1 MKRKY
6 RDTEVFS
13 LSFLDVICCGF
24 GAIILLLVLSEFG
37 QPIVIERSRQD
48 LEAQIKKLQEE
59 LFVIRGESEVLE
71 RELRGRVDVLARE
84 RRNLA
89 KVAGDVSSI
98 SGQFDA
104 SRQNAAVSNILE
116 NELLSAYQELETQRK
131 LLIEASRSQRRLTT
145 DAVGGIPVDSDYVI
159 FVIDNSGSMISD
171 HWETVLDVM
180 QTVLNIYPRL
190 RGIQVLDDSGEEL
203 LISRTGRW
211 LSDTPEIRRQI
222 IREMRRWNSYNSD
235 SNPSDGIQEAIK
247 KYWAQDKRIS
257 IYVFGDDFKSTGGR
271 NFGSIQGTIDQIDRM
286 NTADNTGRRRVRI
299 HGIGF
304 PPGPTATPFLI
315 NRFAPLMRVVADRN
329 DGTFIGLTESV
340 GCKARI
346 EIGGISQCL

>member
-1 MKRKY
+1 MKLKR

-98 SGQFDA
+98 RGQFDA

-116 NELLSAYQELETQRK
+116 NELLSAFQELEAENKRLVQ
-131 LLIEASRSQRRLTT
+131 ASRARQRIMTQ
-145 DAVGGIPVDSDYVI
+145 AVGGIPVDSDYVI
-159 FVIDNSGSMISD
+159 FLIDTSGSMQGG
-171 HWETVLDVM
+171 HWETAIEVMREILD
-180 QTVLNIYPRL
+180 IYPRL
-190 RGIQVLDDSGEEL
+190 KGVQIVDDNGREL
-203 LISRTGRW
+203 FTGTRGRW
-211 LSDTPEIRRQI
+211 MTDSPALRTDIVQR
-222 IREMRRWNSYNSD
+222 MRSWRAFSD
-235 SNPSDGIQEAIK
+235 SNPADGIEQAIK
-247 KYWAQDKRIS
+247 TYWSADKRIS
-257 IYVFGDDFKSTGGR
+257 IYVLGDEFTGE
-271 NFGSIQGTIDQIDRM
+271 SIQQALDAVDRI
-286 NTADNTGRRRVRI
+286 NRPDSSGRRRVRI
-299 HGIGF
+299 HAVGF
-304 PPGPTATPFLI
+304 PEAPGMTPFTNI
-315 NRFAPLMRVVADRN
+315 RVSALMRAMCERN
-329 DGTFIGLTESV
+329 DGTFVGLTNTKSCAV
-340 GCKARI
+340 SMN
-346 EIGGISQCL
+346 IGGVMTCIGGN

>member
-1 MKRKY
+1 MKLKR

-98 SGQFDA
+98 RGQFDA

-116 NELLSAYQELETQRK
+116 NELLSAFQELEA
-131 LLIEASRSQRRLTT
+131 ENRRLVQASQARQRILTQ
-145 DAVGGIPVDSDYVI
+145 AVGGIPVDSDYVI
-159 FVIDNSGSMISD
+159 FLIDTSGSMQGG
-171 HWETVLDVM
+171 HWETAMEVMREILD
-180 QTVLNIYPRL
+180 IYPRL
-190 RGIQVLDDSGEEL
+190 KGVQIVDDNGREL
-203 LISRTGRW
+203 FAGTRGRW
-211 LSDTPEIRRQI
+211 MTDSPALRTDIVQR
-222 IREMRRWNSYNSD
+222 MRSWRAFSD
-235 SNPSDGIQEAIK
+235 SNPADGIEQAIK
-247 KYWAQDKRIS
+247 TYWSADKRIS
-257 IYVFGDDFKSTGGR
+257 IYVLGDEFTGE
-271 NFGSIQGTIDQIDRM
+271 SIQQALDAVDRI
-286 NTADNTGRRRVRI
+286 NRPDSSGRRRVRI
-299 HGIGF
+299 HAVGF
-304 PPGPTATPFLI
+304 PEAPGMTPFTNI
-315 NRFAPLMRVVADRN
+315 RFSALMRAMCERN
-329 DGTFIGLTESV
+329 DGTFVGLTNTKSCAV
-340 GCKARI
+340 SMN
-346 EIGGISQCL
+346 IGGVMTCIGGN

>member
-1 MKRKY
+1 MKLKR

-98 SGQFDA
+98 RGQFDA

-116 NELLSAYQELETQRK
+116 NELLSAFQELEAENKRLVK
-131 LLIEASRSQRRLTT
+131 ASRARQRIMTQ
-145 DAVGGIPVDSDYVI
+145 AVGGIPVDSDYVI
-159 FVIDNSGSMISD
+159 FLIDTSGSMQGG
-171 HWETVLDVM
+171 HWETAMEVMREILD
-180 QTVLNIYPRL
+180 IYPRL
-190 RGIQVLDDSGEEL
+190 KGVQIVDDNGREL
-203 LISRTGRW
+203 FTGTRGRW
-211 LSDTPEIRRQI
+211 MTDSPALRTDIVQR
-222 IREMRRWNSYNSD
+222 MRSWRAFSD
-235 SNPSDGIQEAIK
+235 SNPADGIEQAIK
-247 KYWAQDKRIS
+247 TYWSADKRIS
-257 IYVFGDDFKSTGGR
+257 IYVLGDEFTGE
-271 NFGSIQGTIDQIDRM
+271 SIQQALDAVDRI
-286 NTADNTGRRRVRI
+286 NRPDSSGRRRVRI
-299 HGIGF
+299 HAVGF
-304 PPGPTATPFLI
+304 PEAPGMTPFTNI
-315 NRFAPLMRVVADRN
+315 RFSALMRAMCERN
-329 DGTFIGLTESV
+329 DGTFVGLTNTKSCAV
-340 GCKARI
+340 SMN
-346 EIGGISQCL
+346 IGGVMTCIGGN

>member
-1 MKRKY
+1 MKLKR

-98 SGQFDA
+98 RGQFDA

-116 NELLSAYQELETQRK
+116 NELLSAFQELEAENKRLVQ
-131 LLIEASRSQRRLTT
+131 ASRARQRIMTQ
-145 DAVGGIPVDSDYVI
+145 AVGGIPVDSDYVI
-159 FVIDNSGSMISD
+159 FLIDTSGSMQGG
-171 HWETVLDVM
+171 HWETAIEVMREILD
-180 QTVLNIYPRL
+180 IYPRL
-190 RGIQVLDDSGEEL
+190 KGVQIVDDNGREL
-203 LISRTGRW
+203 FTGTRGRW
-211 LSDTPEIRRQI
+211 MTDSPALRTDIVQR
-222 IREMRRWNSYNSD
+222 MRSWRAFSD
-235 SNPSDGIQEAIK
+235 SNPADGIEQAIK
-247 KYWAQDKRIS
+247 TYWSADKRIS
-257 IYVFGDDFKSTGGR
+257 IYVLGDEFTGE
-271 NFGSIQGTIDQIDRM
+271 SIQQALDAVDRI
-286 NTADNTGRRRVRI
+286 NRPDSSGRRRVRI
-299 HGIGF
+299 HAVGF
-304 PPGPTATPFLI
+304 PEAPGMTPFTNI
-315 NRFAPLMRVVADRN
+315 RFSALMRAMCERN
-329 DGTFIGLTESV
+329 DGTFVGLTNTKSCAV
-340 GCKARI
+340 SMN
-346 EIGGISQCL
+346 IGGVMTCIGGN

>member
-1 MKRKY
+1 MKLKR

-98 SGQFDA
+98 RGQFDA

-116 NELLSAYQELETQRK
+116 NELLSAFQELEAENKRLVQ
-131 LLIEASRSQRRLTT
+131 ASRARQRIMTQ
-145 DAVGGIPVDSDYVI
+145 AVGGIPVDSDYVI
-159 FVIDNSGSMISD
+159 FLIDTSGSMQGG
-171 HWETVLDVM
+171 HWETAIEVMREILD
-180 QTVLNIYPRL
+180 IYPRL
-190 RGIQVLDDSGEEL
+190 KGVQIVDDNGREL
-203 LISRTGRW
+203 FAGTRGRW
-211 LSDTPEIRRQI
+211 MTDSPALRTDIVQR
-222 IREMRRWNSYNSD
+222 MRTWRTFSD
-235 SNPSDGIQEAIK
+235 SNPADGIEQAIK
-247 KYWAQDKRIS
+247 TYWSADKRIS
-257 IYVFGDDFKSTGGR
+257 IYVLGDEFTGE
-271 NFGSIQGTIDQIDRM
+271 SIQLALDAVDRI
-286 NTADNTGRRRVRI
+286 NRPDSSGRRRVRI
-299 HGIGF
+299 HAVGF
-304 PPGPTATPFLI
+304 PEAPGMTPFTNI
-315 NRFAPLMRVVADRN
+315 RFSALMRAMCERN
-329 DGTFIGLTESV
+329 DGTFVGLTNTKSCAV
-340 GCKARI
+340 SMN
-346 EIGGISQCL
+346 IGGVMTCIGGN

>member
-1 MKRKY
+1 MKLKR

-98 SGQFDA
+98 RGQFDA

-116 NELLSAYQELETQRK
+116 NELLSAFQELEAENKRLVQ
-131 LLIEASRSQRRLTT
+131 ASRARQRIMTQ
-145 DAVGGIPVDSDYVI
+145 AVGGIPVDSDYVI
-159 FVIDNSGSMISD
+159 FLIDTSGSMQGG
-171 HWETVLDVM
+171 HWETAMEVMREILD
-180 QTVLNIYPRL
+180 IYPRL
-190 RGIQVLDDSGEEL
+190 KGVQIVDDNGREL
-203 LISRTGRW
+203 FTGTRGRW
-211 LSDTPEIRRQI
+211 MTDSPALRTDIVQR
-222 IREMRRWNSYNSD
+222 MRSWRAFSD
-235 SNPSDGIQEAIK
+235 SNPADGIEQAIK
-247 KYWAQDKRIS
+247 TYWSADKRIS
-257 IYVFGDDFKSTGGR
+257 IYVLGDEFTGE
-271 NFGSIQGTIDQIDRM
+271 SIQQALDAVDRI
-286 NTADNTGRRRVRI
+286 NRPDSSGRRRVRI
-299 HGIGF
+299 HAVGF
-304 PPGPTATPFLI
+304 PEAPGMTPFTNI
-315 NRFAPLMRVVADRN
+315 RFSALMRAMCERN
-329 DGTFIGLTESV
+329 DGTFVGLTNTKSCAV
-340 GCKARI
+340 SMN
-346 EIGGISQCL
+346 IGGVMTCIGGN